1 MATIRGLPIPD
12 LLVRMISE
20 GRWRHPGDDA
30 IRRVMP
36 YMTDPLVF
44 PASLEI
50 IEGESRIAIADDG
63 EPLRIHRGSTW
74 PDESDLPWLDI
85 ERAFFVAI
93 NQIPGDDV
101 AVALDYRADPISPR
115 VVASEWTDA
124 GCFWRVVSAD
134 FSEFVRELA
143 M

>member
-1 MATIRGLPIPD
+1 
-12 LLVRMISE
+12 
-20 GRWRHPGDDA
+20 
-30 IRRVMP
+30 MP

-44 PASLEI
+44 PASLDI
-50 IEGESRIAIADDG
+50 MEGQSRIAIADDG

-85 ERAFFVAI
+85 ERAFVVAF

-115 VVASEWTDA
+115 VVASEWTNDR
-124 GCFWRVVSAD
+124 CSWRLVTAD
-134 FSEFVRELA
+134 LDEFVRELA